1 MFPIVDVQERV
12 VAFGGRI
19 LQPAD
24 NVPKYLNSPETP
36 VFSKSKTLYALNRA
50 RKSISE
56 LDQAV
61 IVEGY
66 MDVVACHQA
75 GFTHVIATLGT
86 ALTDEHIRLLG
97 RYTKNVVLSFD
108 ADDAGIRAALRSAE
122 LFASV
127 GSDVFSLKV
136 LNLPGGEDPDSL
148 VMAGN
153 KGAFQR
159 AIDNALSVP
168 EFHLLAIERQHN
180 LEHPVG
186 REQFLNQALVMIAEV
201 RSPREQDKLIQKIAH
216 YHPSWAKG
224 NFNVE
229 VSLQAELKRIQ
240 YGGRVTPEAASP
252 SYSRPDYAPRPPN
265 SGFSNGYTPRPDG
278 TGRGTFSQGYTPST
292 NFGRTS
298 GRRWNA
304 PIEMPPVIARD
315 ATADSK
321 AERTV
326 LLALFSEEWT
336 EVVRRRVRPSLFS
349 DVRAASLVER
359 TLPFLTAGQMPYE
372 AINRAV
378 GADPELMPFADY
390 LLFTDKEEPLSLQAI
405 DDCLL
410 FLLDRKGK
418 QQARILSQQ
427 VEENSFAEKQNKE
440 IGLQEGKNE
449 GAEEELLRQWQKTM
463 ETLKRNRSGD
473 ASKDIP

>member
-1 MFPIVDVQERV
+1 MFPIIDVQERV

-19 LQPAD
+19 LQSSD
-24 NVPKYLNSPETP
+24 NAPKYLNSPETP

-50 RKSISE
+50 RKTIAE

-75 GFTHVIATLGT
+75 GFTQVIATLGT
-86 ALTDEHIRLLG
+86 SLTDEHVRLLG

-127 GSDVFSLKV
+127 GVDAFSLKI
-136 LNLPGGEDPDSL
+136 LNLPKGEDPDSL
-148 VMAGN
+148 VMSGN
-153 KGAFQR
+153 GGAFQR

-186 REQFLNQALVMIAEV
+186 REQFLNQALLMISEV
-201 RSPREQDKLIQKIAH
+201 KSQREQDKLIQKIAH
-216 YHPSWAKG
+216 HHPSWSKG

-229 VSLQAELKRIQ
+229 VTLQSELKRIRF
-240 YGGRVTPEAASP
+240 GGQVVADATQPSNTRSSYLPRVFPTP
-252 SYSRPDYAPRPPN
+252 
-265 SGFSNGYTPRPDG
+265 YTPRPHG
-278 TGRGTFSQGYTPST
+278 TGRGTFPNGYATT
-292 NFGRTS
+292 NNFDRNTNK
-298 GRRWNA
+298 RWNA
-304 PIEMPPVIARD
+304 PVEMPPVIARD

-336 EVVRRRVRPSLFS
+336 QLVQERVRPTLFS
-349 DVRAASLVER
+349 DARAILLVQN
-359 TLPFLTAGQMPYE
+359 TLPLLASGETPSE
-372 AINRAV
+372 AINHATHT
-378 GADPELMPFADY
+378 DPELAQFADY
-390 LLFTDKEEPLSLQAI
+390 LLLADDEEPLSLQAI

-410 FLLDRKGK
+410 FLFDRKGK
-418 QQARILSQQ
+418 QQARNLSQQ
-427 VEENSFAEKQNKE
+427 VEENSFAEKQKKE
-440 IGLQEGKNE
+440 IGSQEGKTE
-449 GAEEELLRQWQKTM
+449 GRRRRTTTAMAKNDGS
-463 ETLKRNRSGD
+463 LK
-473 ASKDIP
+473 A